1 MDRDELISIIHGILD
16 VNFQF
21 VHRFPD
27 EKLGGIWFKKNY
39 GPHLRE
45 FILFLH
51 YSNGPE
57 MFDRMDMNY
66 MSEALKKWF
75 SKVKEFY
82 VPELNE
88 FYFGPAGESSRE
100 KRETFLQ
107 DTLEL
112 KDKLYETIRRSKE
125 AEKHFSRS
133 EDREYL
139 EHLIS
144 LFGEYINKLESIEV
158 KVNEISEK
166 LQGKK

>member
-1 MDRDELISIIHGILD
+1 MDRDRLIRIIHGILD
-16 VNFQF
+16 VNFQS
-21 VHRFPD
+21 VLRFTD

-39 GPHLRE
+39 NPNLRE
-45 FILFLH
+45 FNLFLH

-57 MFDRMDMNY
+57 MFDKMDMNY
-66 MSEALKKWF
+66 MSEALGKWL

-82 VPELNE
+82 VPEIND
-88 FYFGPAGESSRE
+88 FYFGPEGESSRE

-112 KDKLYETIRRSKE
+112 KDKLYETIIRSKE
-125 AEKHFSRS
+125 AEKAFSRS
-133 EDREYL
+133 GNREYL
-139 EHLIS
+139 EHLIN

-158 KVNEISEK
+158 KVNEISKE